1 MAAIN
6 GTPGNDVLLGT
17 LLKDTIS
24 GLAGIDTLEGR
35 KGNDLLTGGSSQD
48 TFVFRTGDGTDT
60 ITDFGGVGSGI
71 VSDPVISPEVDTLQF
86 VGTGLDANNMILT
99 QDKSNLA
106 ITFAGVSNT
115 RVILKDFAL
124 ENLDNLPPTPTP
136 VGIDGLPSTPTS
148 VGIGNIIFNG
158 QTQVQD
164 SFDVLN
170 ATQNLARVFNK
181 NTVTFLNN
189 LANITEGLDDSNDVI
204 NAQGG
209 DDTLLAHG
217 GDDILRGGRGN
228 DVLYGGAGN
237 DSLNGGSGS
246 DALVGGIGNDTLT
259 GGSGK
264 DVFRFD
270 SPLEGIDTIT
280 DFVVADDTI
289 QINGFGGGLTVG
301 AAITTAQFVIGSAAA
316 DANQRFIYDQTT
328 GSLSFDA
335 DGIGVTAQVQIAT
348 LSIGLAMTNANIS
361 VIG

>member
-1 MAAIN
+1 M
-6 GTPGNDVLLGT
+6 
-17 LLKDTIS
+17 
-24 GLAGIDTLEGR
+24 
-35 KGNDLLTGGSSQD
+35 
-48 TFVFRTGDGTDT
+48 
-60 ITDFGGVGSGI
+60 
-71 VSDPVISPEVDTLQF
+71 
-86 VGTGLDANNMILT
+86 
-99 QDKSNLA
+99 A

-136 VGIDGLPSTPTS
+136 VGIDGLPSTPTPLS
-148 VGIGNIIFNG
+148 IGNIIFNG

-164 SFDVLN
+164 SFDVLSAN
-170 ATQNLARVFNK
+170 QNLETVFNK

-189 LANITEGLDDSNDVI
+189 LSNTTQGWDDSNDII

-209 DDTLLAHG
+209 NDTLLTHG
-217 GDDILRGGRGN
+217 GDDILRGNSGN
-228 DVLYGGAGN
+228 DIMLAGSGS
-237 DSLNGGSGS
+237 DSLFGGSGS
-246 DALVGGIGNDTLT
+246 DALLGGIGNDTLT
-259 GGSGK
+259 GGSGG

-301 AAITTAQFVIGSAAA
+301 AAITSAQFALGSAAA